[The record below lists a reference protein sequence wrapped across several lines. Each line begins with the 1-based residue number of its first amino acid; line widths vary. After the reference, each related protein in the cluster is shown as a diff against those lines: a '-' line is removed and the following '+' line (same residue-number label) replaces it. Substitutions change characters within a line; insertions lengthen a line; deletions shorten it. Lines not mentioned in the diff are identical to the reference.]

1 MSRTLIV
8 PLPLP
13 EHTLSLAHPAPE
25 RHTLVHLPAPR
36 RLLRDI
42 SVHLGEAVVVPLAL
56 FYVFLVT
63 VGMTGA
69 LVAALGWAYAAIVV
83 RLLRRERPSALLVV
97 GTLLATARVGV
108 TALSGSAVVY
118 FVQPALTTVLF
129 GVALLLTVTLDR
141 PLIQRL
147 ANEFCPLPEGVVRT
161 PTLRRF
167 FQRLSLLW
175 AAVLLC
181 NSAITLALLLTVPV
195 TDSVPISAGASV
207 PLFVLALVLSLQ
219 WFRRSLHRC
228 GVRLAWG
235 R

>member
-1 MSRTLIV
+1 MPQISAST
-8 PLPLP
+8 
-13 EHTLSLAHPAPE
+13 HTG
-25 RHTLVHLPAPR
+25 TTVVMPAPR
-36 RLLRDI
+36 RLLRDV

-69 LVAALGWAYAAIVV
+69 LTAALAWAYAAIVV
-83 RLLRRERPSALLVV
+83 RVLRRQRPSALLVV
-97 GTLLATARVGV
+97 GTLFATARVAI

-118 FVQPALTTVLF
+118 FLQPALTTVLF

-147 ANEFCPLPEGVVRT
+147 ANEFCPLPPHVLGSA
-161 PTLRRF
+161 PLRRF

-181 NSAITLALLLTVPV
+181 NSAVTLLLLLTIPV
-195 TDSVPISAGASV
+195 LDSVPISAAASV
-207 PLFVLALVLSLQ
+207 PLFLVALGLSVR
-219 WFRRSLHRC
+219 WFRRSLHV
-228 GVRLAWG
+228 GGFRLSWG
-235 R
+235 GGA